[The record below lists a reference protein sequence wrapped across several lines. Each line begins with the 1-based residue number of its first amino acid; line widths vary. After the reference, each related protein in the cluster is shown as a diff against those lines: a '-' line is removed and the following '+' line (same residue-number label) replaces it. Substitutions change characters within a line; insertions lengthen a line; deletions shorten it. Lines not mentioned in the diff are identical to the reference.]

1 MPNKKKAVETAAPS
15 VPDAALTLPPEVQA
29 IADDPDAL
37 KAMLDQITA
46 WQRLNKAAEFK
57 PYPAQKAFLDAGAKF
72 RERCLFG
79 ANQVGKSLVAA
90 YELSCHLTG
99 NYPVGWAGRVYTA
112 PIVAWACGVTAQAVR
127 QSAQRL
133 LLGREGDLGTGMIPA
148 DKLDKPTYNRAI
160 PGAVDT
166 VRVKHKSGGW
176 STLTFKS
183 YEQGREK
190 LQGETLHFAWC
201 DEEPPVEHYMEIA
214 ARTTATDGS
223 MVLTFTPLSGAGE
236 VVRMFH
242 PRPNTPDRW
251 MVRLTAKDVVDSGH
265 GHITEEMLARLTERY
280 KDDPQREARLYGL
293 PVLGEAAVYPTPRS
307 ELSIPA
313 FNVPPHW
320 RRIGGIDF
328 GWQNA
333 AAAALAHDPD
343 ADIVYVYD
351 VQLLGKGTPRVHA
364 DMLKRF
370 GDIPYAWPH
379 DAHTLDRGSGM
390 AISKLYRDAGLDM
403 LSNHSTHEDGGI
415 GVEAGIAKIND
426 RMASGRFKVFDH
438 LEPFFAEHSNYYRK
452 DGKIVKGD
460 DHILDAIRYSIVMLR
475 SARPPRKAGFGHR
488 NPIRRN
494 VKSLA

>member
-1 MPNKKKAVETAAPS
+1 MPFKKKTATNAAPS
-15 VPDAALTLPPEVQA
+15 PVELPPDLPPEVQA
-29 IADDPDAL
+29 IANDPAAL
-37 KAMLDQITA
+37 EAIVKQFAE
-46 WQRLNKAAEFK
+46 WQRVNKAAEFK
-57 PYPAQKAFLDAGAKF
+57 PYAAQRAFLDAGAKF

-90 YELSCHLTG
+90 FELAAHLTG
-99 NYPVGWAGRVYTA
+99 DYPSWWAGRRFTA

-166 VRVKHKSGGW
+166 VRVRHKSGGW

-313 FNVPPHW
+313 FNIPAHW

-333 AAAALAHDPD
+333 AAAAIAHDPD
-343 ADIVYVYD
+343 ADVVYLYD
-351 VQLLGKGTPRVHA
+351 CQLLGKGPPRQHA
-364 DMLKRF
+364 EMLRRM
-370 GDIPYAWPH
+370 GEIPWAWPH

-390 AISKLYRDAGLDM
+390 AISKLYKDAGLDM
-403 LSNHSTHEDGGI
+403 LGNHATHEDGGI

-426 RMASGRFKVFDH
+426 RMATGRFKVFDH

-452 DGKIVKGD
+452 DGKIAKGD
-460 DHILDAIRYSIVMLR
+460 DHILDALRYCVVMLR
-475 SARPPRKAGFGHR
+475 SARPPRKVGFGQR
-488 NPIRRN
+488 TSIRRG